1 MNKKNIFEGRRQI
14 LLFLPSPWIVFKQF
28 WKETGDSTKRMRNLR
43 SAFENADSQWE
54 QIFKCHLES
63 SRTQINIISPS
74 MFHLNRVI
82 NGYDD
87 VALEEDF
94 EIQKPLE
101 VLI

>member
-1 MNKKNIFEGRRQI
+1 METNIQVPPI
-14 LLFLPSPWIVFKQF
+14 
-28 WKETGDSTKRMRNLR
+28 
-43 SAFENADSQWE
+43 
-54 QIFKCHLES
+54 ES
-63 SRTQINIISPS
+63 WRTPINIISPS

-82 NGYDD
+82 NGNDD